1 MNFLT
6 LNLHSLDGVQGD
18 GLIKPPKIS
27 SQKEADHSGIVT
39 QNIKNSAFFCFVLLA
54 LRQLY
59 WIHSMSQKDFP
70 ETTWLFHSPAYIF
83 LKGGAILAA

>member
-27 SQKEADHSGIVT
+27 SQKEADHSGTVT
-39 QNIKNSAFFCFVLLA
+39 QNIKNSAFFVDIFFVSA
-54 LRQLY
+54 Q
-59 WIHSMSQKDFP
+59 
-70 ETTWLFHSPAYIF
+70 TTVLDT
-83 LKGGAILAA
+83 

>member
-39 QNIKNSAFFCFVLLA
+39 QNIKNSAFFVDVFFVSA
-54 LRQLY
+54 Q
-59 WIHSMSQKDFP
+59 
-70 ETTWLFHSPAYIF
+70 TTVLDT
-83 LKGGAILAA
+83 